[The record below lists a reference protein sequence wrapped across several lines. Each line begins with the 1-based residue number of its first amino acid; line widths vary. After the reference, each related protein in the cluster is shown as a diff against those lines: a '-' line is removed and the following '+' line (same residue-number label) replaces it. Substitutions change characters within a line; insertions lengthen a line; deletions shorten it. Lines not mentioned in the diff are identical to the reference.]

1 MLLQGEGGET
11 PTDVENKIY
20 FVVVKCPV
28 HRIVLYIAFTTGHM
42 GPGMLRKSNSVD
54 DKRGLGLETVY
65 LRLKFFRKTDTYFF
79 FFFYRHRASTRR
91 RFERV
96 YSPDIVSA
104 VCAMPIDRATMTR
117 LSNEHAH

>member
-79 FFFYRHRASTRR
+79 FFFTVTALRHGDDSNACTLPISCPRFALCRSTVQR
-91 RFERV
+91 
-96 YSPDIVSA
+96 
-104 VCAMPIDRATMTR
+104 
-117 LSNEHAH
+117 